1 MGIAR
6 TVGEDGENYAASF
19 LEFKGFE
26 IIHRNW
32 RAGRLEIDL
41 IAREKNKI
49 IFIEVKSRF
58 EKQGILHPE
67 DMVDVVKQ
75 RRLITAAQRFMEKY
89 PFDSSVRFDVI
100 SVITTPYSKCLFYHP
115 DAFFPM
121 GD

>member
-1 MGIAR
+1 MAVAQ
-6 TVGEDGENYAASF
+6 TVGENGENQAAAF

-32 RAGRLEIDL
+32 RAGRLEID
-41 IAREKNKI
+41 IIVRDGNKLV
-49 IFIEVKSRF
+49 FIEVKSRF

-67 DMVDVVKQ
+67 DMVNTLK
-75 RRLITAAQRFMEKY
+75 RGRLITAAQRFMEKY
-89 PFDSSVRFDVI
+89 PHNGPIRFDVI
-100 SVITTPYSKCLFYHP
+100 SVITTTHSKRLFYHP

>member
-1 MGIAR
+1 MGVAR
-6 TVGEDGENYAASF
+6 AVGEDGENQAAAF
-19 LEFKGFE
+19 LEFKGFK
-26 IIHRNW
+26 ITHRNW
-32 RAGRLEIDL
+32 RAGHLEIDI
-41 IAREKNKI
+41 IAREGNKVV
-49 IFIEVKSRF
+49 FIEVKSRF

-89 PFDSSVRFDVI
+89 PHNGPLRFDVI
-100 SVITTPYSKCLFYHP
+100 SVITTPFSKRLFYHP